1 MTILLSICIPT
12 HNRQKLLE
20 ECLASVLPQAE
31 KRKNEVE
38 VIVIDNASV
47 DDTEDMVEKKTAEF
61 SCLKYLRNPANLG
74 YGGNQRRC
82 LEVCTGKYMAL
93 LCDDDLY
100 IDGEVDDILKVV
112 ESKEYAFVGLN
123 YYGFRKDKNKPIKK
137 IFAPEK
143 DVYFE
148 RAYEIMNYPSVGHY
162 SGFIL
167 NSRLAR
173 QYLSIVP
180 TPKHY
185 KTLGVN
191 RGIIGDVA
199 THLTLST
206 TLPSYFIGKRKL
218 AARMPE
224 KVDYDNLYHQC
235 IDYYNY
241 YHILFIR
248 GLIKKSDLE
257 YRKKLV
263 LGILPR
269 AIISDGPRLS
279 GKELNDVAST
289 LSEWFKG
296 NKKFDYVCFPLLVL
310 MKFNIFKILA
320 KMAKNIYRSIK
331 SIKNKLYF

>member
-1 MTILLSICIPT
+1 MLLSICMPT

-20 ECLASVLPQAE
+20 ECLDSVLPQAE

-47 DDTEDMVEKKTAEF
+47 DKMEDMVNKKMDEF
-61 SCLKYLRNPANLG
+61 SCLKYLKNPTNLG

-82 LEVCTGKYMAL
+82 IEVCSGKYMAF

-100 IDGEVDDILKVV
+100 LDGEVDEILKVIA
-112 ESKEYAFVGLN
+112 SKEYAFVGLN
-123 YYGFRKDKNKPIKK
+123 YYGFRKDKNKPTKE

-148 RAYEIMNYPSVGHY
+148 CAYEIWNYPSVGHF

-167 NSRLAR
+167 NSRLAK
-173 QYLSIVP
+173 QYLPIVSR
-180 TPKHY
+180 PKHY
-185 KTLGVN
+185 KTLGVD

-224 KVDYDNLYHQC
+224 KVDYDNLYHLC

-241 YHILFIR
+241 YHDLFIR
-248 GLIKKSDLE
+248 GLIKKGDLE

-263 LGILPR
+263 LSRLPR

-279 GKELNDVAST
+279 DKELNDVAST

-296 NKKFDYVCFPLLVL
+296 NKKFDHVSFPLLVL
-310 MKFNIFKILA
+310 MRFNIFKLLA
-320 KMAKNIYRSIK
+320 KMAKNIYLSAK